1 MQTLKSQRGMTAIG
15 WLIVLALIAF
25 FVLLALRLTPG
36 YLEFMTVKGSLQSL
50 RDEPGITQKT
60 PAEIR
65 AMLGKRF
72 DVNDVKTIGSKDVMI
87 ESQGGRLRI
96 WVDYEVRVPVLGN
109 VDAVTTFTDEVEMV
123 RN

>member
-1 MQTLKSQRGMTAIG
+1 MQTLKSQQGMTAIG
-15 WLIVLALIAF
+15 WIIVLGLIAF

-36 YLEFMTVKGSLQSL
+36 YLEFMTVKSALQSL
-50 RDEPGITQKT
+50 NNEPGVTQKT

-65 AMLGKRF
+65 SLMGKRF
-72 DVNDVKTIGSKDVMI
+72 DINDVKSINSKDVMI
-87 ESQGGRLRI
+87 ESQGGRLRV

-109 VDAVTTFTDEVEMV
+109 VDAVTTFQDEVELV